1 MSSTDPQALEQ
12 AKPYGWEVQGRV
24 YFDEATAKQ
33 AAWLTSTTAGAS
45 LPVTT
50 LYTHPSDALAAIK
63 AARVQV
69 LEEAVAA
76 CASRKGTASMFITSR
91 DAMNHNTVVNE
102 CIEAI
107 RLLGEDAGRG
117 ES

>member
-1 MSSTDPQALEQ
+1 MNIDDLMRQAGLEAIADKDSRAAAGQ
-12 AKPYGWEVQGRV
+12 EMTSPEQDRYHAAS
-24 YFDEATAKQ
+24 YF
-33 AAWLTSTTAGAS
+33 AWLVS
-45 LPVTT
+45 
-50 LYTHPSDALAAIK
+50 K
-63 AARVQV
+63 AARVQA